1 VFEEGGE
8 FSLWEGMEE
17 WAVVGGCE
25 STECGSGEEASG
37 CEGHGAS
44 GDGGGSR
51 VSCRSALWSAVG
63 SRLNF
68 LAQPRCVCRQTIKLQ
83 TSIHVLRMCAIS
95 CYIRESPQHLSVS
108 NLKIY
113 YFLTFER

>member
-1 VFEEGGE
+1 VVEEGGE
-8 FSLWEGMEE
+8 FWLWEGMEE
-17 WAVVGGCE
+17 WAVAGGCE

-37 CEGHGAS
+37 CEGHGAR
-44 GDGGGSR
+44 GT
-51 VSCRSALWSAVG
+51 VVVVG
-63 SRLNF
+63 ELS
-68 LAQPRCVCRQTIKLQ
+68 RCVVVGRWKPPQFLSATAVRLQTIKLQ
-83 TSIHVLRMCAIS
+83 TSILVLRMCAIS